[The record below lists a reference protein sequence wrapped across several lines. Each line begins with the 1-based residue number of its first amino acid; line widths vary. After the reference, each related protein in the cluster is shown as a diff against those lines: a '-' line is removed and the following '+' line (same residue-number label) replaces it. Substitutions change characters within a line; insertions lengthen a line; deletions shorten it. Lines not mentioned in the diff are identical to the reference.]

1 MMMMSIQISQVQYRY
16 ATAYNIWSLNISF
29 FFEKERMNSLGM
41 SIYWVVS
48 EFSKWA
54 VGTQDIVQVYSV
66 ILPQTVSPSN
76 SI

>member
-1 MMMMSIQISQVQYRY
+1 
-16 ATAYNIWSLNISF
+16 
-29 FFEKERMNSLGM
+29 M

-66 ILPQTVSPSN
+66 IFASN
-76 SI
+76 RFPLQLDLDRRWYFFHK

>member
-1 MMMMSIQISQVQYRY
+1 
-16 ATAYNIWSLNISF
+16 
-29 FFEKERMNSLGM
+29 M

-66 ILPQTVSPSN
+66 ILPQTVSTFPLQLDLDRRWYFFHK
-76 SI
+76 